1 MMKFELMYYLGI
13 PYRDVMQ
20 VDIAE
25 LNYYY
30 NRLREVKEH
39 EAEIEKMKLEAQ
51 MVALGARRT
60 QKTLEGG

>member
-13 PYRDVMQ
+13 TYRDVMQ
-20 VDIAE
+20 VDLAE

-30 NRLREVKEH
+30 NKLREAKEH

-51 MVALGARRT
+51 MTIMGARKA
-60 QKTLEGG
+60 QQSFEGG